1 MEPSENKKCTHNK
14 LFNIAMEN
22 DPFIN
27 DFPSNKPP
35 FIGDMKK
42 GSSSWV
48 PGAPGLLQGGLP
60 SGEAWRK
67 GGI

>member
-1 MEPSENKKCTHNK
+1 MIFPAINLH
-14 LFNIAMEN
+14 LFVI
-22 DPFIN
+22 
-27 DFPSNKPP
+27 
-35 FIGDMKK
+35 K
-42 GSSSWV
+42 GSSSWAQ

>member
-1 MEPSENKKCTHNK
+1 MY
-14 LFNIAMEN
+14 I
-22 DPFIN
+22 IN